1 MFIKF
6 DLYPI
11 TTNTQLHFE
20 TMTSIFN
27 LALLFDD
34 TRLNRLNREQLLTAI
49 KFLRTHI
56 PAPVAVVPP
65 SKPFDA
71 DRYAVRRVALRVAY
85 QGWDFRGVAAQ
96 GDTDETIEGELFKAL
111 VRVRMIES
119 VKTCNFSRSGRT
131 DKGVSAFEQ
140 VFALDVRSQ
149 CAPTDGAIGFVR
161 AALSSAAAA
170 PKPTEMD
177 YALVLN
183 RVLPPSI
190 RVTAW
195 APVSIG
201 FDARFSTLYRTYRYY
216 FFDRH
221 RLDLRRMREAAR
233 HFVGE
238 HDFRNFCKVD
248 FGVQSFMRTIIAF
261 EVRALET
268 TARAAHRGRLC
279 ELRVRGFAFLWHQVR
294 NMAAVLFAV
303 GEGLEEPSVVQRLL
317 DVDAVPAKPVY
328 EMASDMPLVLHE
340 AVYEGVAWN
349 NDAAPYVAASLAA
362 QAEETAMR
370 LAVLDGFIESLP
382 ANAGARLLADAESTR
397 SKHQPLLSRRCEPPV
412 AQKQAKLA
420 AKRDVP
426 PRADSAADDNDD
438 GHANKRSRRSAS
450 TAAAST
456 SVTDNNDDDR

>member
-1 MFIKF
+1 
-6 DLYPI
+6 
-11 TTNTQLHFE
+11 
-20 TMTSIFN
+20 MTSIFN
-27 LALLFDD
+27 LALMFDD

-49 KFLRTHI
+49 KFLRTHV
-56 PAPVAVVPP
+56 PAPVVAPPP

-149 CAPTDGAIGFVR
+149 CAPPTMRLDLCAPRRR
-161 AALSSAAAA
+161 ALPQAA
-170 PKPTEMD
+170 KPTEMD
-177 YALVLN
+177 YAWLLN
-183 RVLPPSI
+183 RVLPSVDSPSQ
-190 RVTAW
+190 RGRLCRSASMR
-195 APVSIG
+195 ASRRSI
-201 FDARFSTLYRTYRYY
+201 ARIGTTFSTATGSTCAACA
-216 FFDRH
+216 
-221 RLDLRRMREAAR
+221 RRRATLSASTIFAIFAKYDPVCSR
-233 HFVGE
+233 
-238 HDFRNFCKVD
+238 
-248 FGVQSFMRTIIAF
+248 FMRTIIAF

-303 GEGLEEPSVVQRLL
+303 GEGFEEPDRLCSGML
-317 DVDAVPAKPVY
+317 DIGTTPAKPVY

-340 AVYEGVAWN
+340 AVYEGLVWN
-349 NDAAPYVAASLAA
+349 NDCAPYVAASLCA

-382 ANAGARLLADAESTR
+382 PNAASHLNYDVDAARA
-397 SKHQPLLSRRCEPPV
+397 KHQPLLSRRCEPPA

-420 AKRDVP
+420 AKRSNDVP
-426 PRADSAADDNDD
+426 RVDAAAEDNGDDDD
-438 GHANKRSRRSAS
+438 GHANKRSRKSAS

-456 SVTDNNDDDR
+456 SIVDDNDDNGDR

>member
-1 MFIKF
+1 
-6 DLYPI
+6 
-11 TTNTQLHFE
+11 
-20 TMTSIFN
+20 MTSIFN
-27 LALLFDD
+27 LALMFDD

-49 KFLRTHI
+49 KFLRTHV
-56 PAPVAVVPP
+56 PAPVVAPPP

-149 CAPTDGAIGFVR
+149 CVPTDDAIGFVR
-161 AALSSAAAA
+161 AALSSTAAP

-177 YALVLN
+177 YAMVLN

-195 APVSIG
+195 APVSLG

-216 FFDRH
+216 FFDRN

-317 DVDAVPAKPVY
+317 DIETTPAKPVY

-340 AVYEGVAWN
+340 AVYEGLVWN
-349 NDAAPYVAASLAA
+349 NDCAPYVAASLCA

-370 LAVLDGFIESLP
+370 LAVLDGFIE
-382 ANAGARLLADAESTR
+382 
-397 SKHQPLLSRRCEPPV
+397 C
-412 AQKQAKLA
+412 
-420 AKRDVP
+420 
-426 PRADSAADDNDD
+426 
-438 GHANKRSRRSAS
+438 
-450 TAAAST
+450 
-456 SVTDNNDDDR
+456 